1 MLSACRAMEDTRS
14 GGGSLFA
21 PEKLRGELRLN
32 ESMQRH
38 CSWKAGGRL
47 SRFYIPADLT
57 DLQNFLR
64 QQDEREEI
72 YIIGLGSNLLV
83 RDGGF
88 SGTVVLT
95 HSALSGIEI
104 QSSHAGD
111 LISAEAGVAAPKVAR
126 FAARNDFEGAEF
138 LAGIPGTVGGALA
151 MNAGCYGSDTWT
163 HVLDVRTIDRAG
175 NLHTRTPNDFEI
187 DYRHVDFSAS
197 CQHASSRD
205 ASLFPL
211 NEWFVSARFQFEKGD
226 GKHSLEKIKELLKRR
241 IASQPLQ
248 QPNAGSVFRNPKGDF
263 AARLIESCGLKG
275 FTIGQ
280 AQVSLKHANF
290 IVNLGQA
297 TANNIES
304 LLNLIESRVLEQ
316 TGISLQR
323 EVRIIG
329 GESK

>member
-1 MLSACRAMEDTRS
+1 MEDTRC

-38 CSWKAGGRL
+38 CSWKAGG
-47 SRFYIPADLT
+47 SVNRFYIPADLT
-57 DLQNFLR
+57 DLQSFIR
-64 QQDEREEI
+64 QQDGREEL

-83 RDGGF
+83 RDGGV

-104 QSSHAGD
+104 QSSLDGD
-111 LISAEAGVAAPKVAR
+111 VISVEVGVAAPKLAR
-126 FAARNDFEGAEF
+126 FAARHDFEGAEF

-163 HVLDVRTIDRAG
+163 HVLDVTTVDRSG
-175 NLHTRTPNDFEI
+175 NLHIRQPQDFDI
-187 DYRHVDFSAS
+187 AYRHVAHSAS
-197 CQHASSRD
+197 FESTPTNISQ
-205 ASLFPL
+205 LLPL
-211 NEWFVSARFQFEKGD
+211 DEWFVAGRFQFRKGD
-226 GKHSLEKIKELLKRR
+226 GKQSSEKIKELLKRR

-248 QPNAGSVFRNPKGDF
+248 QPNAGSVFRNPEGDF

-275 FTIGQ
+275 FNVGQ
-280 AQVSLKHANF
+280 AQVSTRHANF

-297 TANNIES
+297 SASNIEN
-304 LLNLIESRVLEQ
+304 LLNIVESRVLEQ
-316 TGISLQR
+316 TGVSLQR

-329 GESK
+329 KESA